1 MKATINFKFC
11 DEHFNTST
19 KEITVD
25 TSNVMQTVNEE
36 IDKFLKET
44 GGDIYGNEECNNT
57 TNYEGSVD
65 ITVYIT
71 VDNIQYSVSEF
82 RDFAN
87 NGFKPL
93 DDDYD
98 DYWSCEDDYYGDDD
112 YDDDSDDAYYDYDD
126 NNV

>member
-1 MKATINFKFC
+1 
-11 DEHFNTST
+11 
-19 KEITVD
+19 
-25 TSNVMQTVNEE
+25 MQTVNEE

-71 VDNIQYSVSEF
+71 ADNIQYSVSEF
-82 RDFAN
+82 RDFAV

-93 DDDYD
+93 DDYYD
-98 DYWSCEDDYYGDDD
+98 DWSDEDDYYSDED
-112 YDDDSDDAYYDYDD
+112 YDDDEDWSDDNSSDEEM
-126 NNV
+126 

>member
-1 MKATINFKFC
+1 MEARIYFKFC
-11 DEHFNTST
+11 DICYNDESE

-25 TSNVMQTVNEE
+25 ASNVMQTIDKE

-71 VDNIQYSVSEF
+71 VNNIQYSVSEF

-93 DDDYD
+93 DEPDYPDYD
-98 DYWSCEDDYYGDDD
+98 QDKEVEVLDL
-112 YDDDSDDAYYDYDD
+112 
-126 NNV
+126 